1 MHRKSYPE
9 VEQRA
14 SLKEVMRQP
23 PMTPTAYR
31 NALDKRISARRAIE
45 DKRLAKSL
53 QID

>member
-1 MHRKSYPE
+1 MNRKSYPE

-23 PMTPTAYR
+23 PMTPKAYR

-45 DKRLAKSL
+45 DMRLAKSL